1 MSPSLSPDEH
11 RRLVESLGRTL
22 APRAVPL
29 SRALGCVLAEP
40 LAARLPVPPFT
51 NSAMDGFA
59 VHASD
64 LAELPATLP
73 VAGDIPAGD
82 AGGHAVAPGTAWRIM
97 TGAPMPSGADTVV
110 KVEMTDHAPH
120 VTEPPGRVTI
130 RRAPAPGANVRHAG
144 EDVEPGAP
152 VLPAGVVLGA
162 AALSAA
168 ASVGYS
174 LLPVVPRPRVGIV
187 TAGSELADPGAR
199 LGDGEIPD
207 SNSVLLCGLVEA
219 AGGIVAARVRSAD
232 APEALLASLADW
244 PELDVVITAGGIS
257 AGAYE
262 VVRQAL
268 ASAAMRFHRVAQQPG
283 GPQGVGT
290 VSLRGR
296 GVPALC
302 LPGNPVS
309 VFVSFHVYAAGLLA
323 MLAGKASCAAPR
335 RLEAVAG
342 VGWASPAGKAQFMP
356 VVYDGGSVR
365 PVHRLGSSSHL
376 AASVALADGLAVV
389 DADVTRVA
397 PGERVGFLPTRLDR

>member
-168 ASVGYS
+168 A
-174 LLPVVPRPRVGIV
+174 
-187 TAGSELADPGAR
+187 GSELADPGAR

-232 APEALLASLADW
+232 APEALLASLAGW

-397 PGERVGFLPTRLDR
+397 PGDRVGFLPTRLDR

>member
-130 RRAPAPGANVRHAG
+130 RRAPAPV
-144 EDVEPGAP
+144 GAP
-152 VLPAGVVLGA
+152 HRRGSGQ
-162 AALSAA
+162 
-168 ASVGYS
+168 
-174 LLPVVPRPRVGIV
+174 RP
-187 TAGSELADPGAR
+187 
-199 LGDGEIPD
+199 
-207 SNSVLLCGLVEA
+207 N
-219 AGGIVAARVRSAD
+219 
-232 APEALLASLADW
+232 
-244 PELDVVITAGGIS
+244 
-257 AGAYE
+257 
-262 VVRQAL
+262 
-268 ASAAMRFHRVAQQPG
+268 QPG
-283 GPQGVGT
+283 WGENLRRGDRGP
-290 VSLRGR
+290 
-296 GVPALC
+296 PD
-302 LPGNPVS
+302 
-309 VFVSFHVYAAGLLA
+309 F
-323 MLAGKASCAAPR
+323 PR
-335 RLEAVAG
+335 FGA
-342 VGWASPAGKAQFMP
+342 
-356 VVYDGGSVR
+356 
-365 PVHRLGSSSHL
+365 
-376 AASVALADGLAVV
+376 
-389 DADVTRVA
+389 
-397 PGERVGFLPTRLDR
+397 

>member
-168 ASVGYS
+168 A
-174 LLPVVPRPRVGIV
+174 
-187 TAGSELADPGAR
+187 AGSELADPGAR

-232 APEALLASLADW
+232 APEALLASLAGW

-397 PGERVGFLPTRLDR
+397 PGDRVGFLPTRLDR